1 LDLKYSIVS
10 TPLLFKT
17 ARKNDDHARI

>member
-10 TPLLFKT
+10 TLLLFKT
-17 ARKNDDHARI
+17 ARKNDDHDRI